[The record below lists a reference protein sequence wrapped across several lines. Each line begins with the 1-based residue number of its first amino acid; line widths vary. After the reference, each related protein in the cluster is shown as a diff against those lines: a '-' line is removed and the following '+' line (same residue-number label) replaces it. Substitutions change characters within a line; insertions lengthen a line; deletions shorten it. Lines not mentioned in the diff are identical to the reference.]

1 MTMKKTVLM
10 SAIVFSLSFLIGI
23 SMTYTPVVEETSPV
37 STELVAA
44 VDTTSAGAEA

>member
-1 MTMKKTVLM
+1 MTMKKTALM

-23 SMTYTPVVEETSPV
+23 SMTYTPVVEETSPA
-37 STELVAA
+37 SMELMAE